1 MWGSLSSWLEQDDV
15 DKFELYYK
23 INLWMSFIGGALT
36 ILLGVY
42 ALIKTIQGKRYLSIL
57 SIVCLFL
64 LDSISL
70 LTVAICEYLQ
80 FNDDVSWSDKPL

>member
-1 MWGSLSSWLEQDDV
+1 
-15 DKFELYYK
+15 
-23 INLWMSFIGGALT
+23 MSFIGGALT